1 MDAPDYV
8 LNDED
13 RLVLMECVT
22 MLREEGLE
30 ELAGKIESV
39 LNNLV
44 EL

>member
-13 RLVLMECVT
+13 RLVLVECVT
-22 MLREEGLE
+22 MLREAGLDE
-30 ELAGKIESV
+30 IADKIQAV
-39 LNNLV
+39 VNNLV